1 MYPPKLASDI
11 MVTNLVTFSPD
22 SDVFDAVQSLLKRR
36 ISGGPV
42 VDAGRRFEGVF
53 SEKRCLQALTRVVH
67 LGIECSG
74 NASVVPRA
82 SEFMTAS
89 LVTLSPKTDVF
100 QAIGYLLKN
109 HISGAPVIDSD
120 NSFLGVFSEK
130 TSMSV
135 LIQAAY
141 EQLPSTEVGAF
152 MNTDFERTIT
162 EDADVQRCAERF
174 LRTPYRRLPVLR
186 NGKLVGQV
194 SRRDVIRSQHDLTR
208 GLQDR
213 HILVVDS
220 DQHVARSE
228 ADGVESEKR
237 QVSTLV
243 RDFMDLEART
253 ITEDDDLLSIAQI
266 FLHTPYRRLPV
277 LRDGNLVGQI
287 SRRDVLAATHK
298 LMQVVPERKSRLL
311 YLSALFERHESPIT

>member
-11 MVTNLVTFSPD
+11 MATNLVTFSPD
-22 SDVFDAVQSLLKRR
+22 SDVFDAVKSLLKRR
-36 ISGGPV
+36 ITGGPV
-42 VDAGRRFEGVF
+42 VGPDQKYDGVF
-53 SEKRCLQALTRVVH
+53 SEKRCLQVLTRVVR

-74 NASVVPRA
+74 TASAVPRA
-82 SEFMTAS
+82 SEFMATS
-89 LVTLSPKTDVF
+89 LVTLSPRTDVF

-130 TSMSV
+130 NSMSV
-135 LIQAAY
+135 LVQAAY

-162 EDADVQRCAERF
+162 EEVDVQRCAERF

-186 NGKLVGQV
+186 DGKLVGQV
-194 SRRDVIRSQHDLTR
+194 SRRDVIQSQHDLTT

-220 DQHVARSE
+220 EEHVARGE
-228 ADGVESEKR
+228 ADCAESAGS

-243 RDFMDLEART
+243 RDFMDVEART

-277 LRDGNLVGQI
+277 LRDGNLIGQI
-287 SRRDVLAATHK
+287 SRRDVLAATHN
-298 LMQVVPERKSRLL
+298 LMKVVPERKSPLL
-311 YLSALFERHESPIT
+311 YLSALFERHESPIA